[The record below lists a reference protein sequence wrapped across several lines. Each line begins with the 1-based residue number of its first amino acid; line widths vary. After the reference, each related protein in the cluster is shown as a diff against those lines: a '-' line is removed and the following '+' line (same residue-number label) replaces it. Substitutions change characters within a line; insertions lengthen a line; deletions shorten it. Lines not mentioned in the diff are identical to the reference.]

1 MIQSPQQC
9 SVTVDEYI
17 SGCLHLFYPVA
28 VLCTEYM
35 IGIGG
40 TVPPYS
46 VGIDLPHQP
55 TARSNNNPSRLPLFA
70 YPDGQQ
76 SFTIPDLTTSSDLVV
91 QYTPSSSRKRA
102 TDLRRYR
109 SIPDVLPT
117 YLPPVPTFLAPTL
130 AVGLFSRVQYSSGY
144 SVQYFLAVIVEPL
157 PL

>member
-109 SIPDVLPT
+109 SIPDVLPI
-117 YLPPVPTFLAPTL
+117 
-130 AVGLFSRVQYSSGY
+130 S
-144 SVQYFLAVIVEPL
+144 PL
-157 PL
+157 SLLS